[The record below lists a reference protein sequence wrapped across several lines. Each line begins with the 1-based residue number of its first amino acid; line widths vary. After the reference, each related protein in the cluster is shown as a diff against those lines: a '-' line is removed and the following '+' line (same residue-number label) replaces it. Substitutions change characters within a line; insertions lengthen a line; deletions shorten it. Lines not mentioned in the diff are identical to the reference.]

1 MAASPL
7 LLSGSITQSP
17 ASSFPCTL
25 TLLPGASPF
34 PGGAADVAAWVQANL
49 PALLALLQSHG
60 AVLFRGFP
68 LATAACFSTLVS
80 AFGWADLPYC
90 HSLSLAVRTPVCD
103 RVCTTNDGRAGGL
116 VFHHEQ
122 AAAPLFPSHLFF
134 FAEVPAAPGA
144 GGGTG
149 LSPSWQLLPRLA
161 AAHPAFVAD
170 CERLGVLYRL
180 TLPEAQDDS
189 KGVGRSWKSF
199 FGVDS
204 RSACEQRMAA
214 LGYSHTWGQGGLLH
228 AQTPVLPP
236 VRAVPGPSGPA
247 TRVFFNQIMAQA
259 LGNAAEFAAQAL
271 SAGAG
276 SSSSS
281 SSQQPCLAFGDGS
294 PIPLEPV
301 QYALQV
307 CEELAVDVQ
316 WQQGDV
322 AVVDNM
328 LVMHARRPWVGE
340 GPRRVLASLAVA
352 AASS

>member
-1 MAASPL
+1 MSSL
-7 LLSGSITQSP
+7 LLSGAITQSP

-25 TLLPGASPF
+25 TLLPGTSPF
-34 PGGAADVAAWVQANL
+34 PGGAADVAAWVRLNL
-49 PALLALLQSHG
+49 PELLTLLQSHG

-68 LATAACFSTLVS
+68 LTTAACFSTLVS
-80 AFGWADLPYC
+80 AFGWADLPYS
-90 HSLSLAVRTPVCD
+90 HSLSLAVRTPICS
-103 RVCTTNDGRAGGL
+103 RVCTTNDGRSGGL

-134 FAEVPAAPGA
+134 FAEQPAAPGT

-149 LSPSWQLLPRLA
+149 LCPSWQLLPRLE

-228 AQTPVLPP
+228 AQSPVLAP

-259 LGNAAEFAAQAL
+259 LGNAAEFAAQA
-271 SAGAG
+271 AGAG
-276 SSSSS
+276 GAAASQLQ
-281 SSQQPCLAFGDGS
+281 QQPCLAFGDGS
-294 PIPLEPV
+294 PIPLAPV
-301 QYALQV
+301 QHALQV
-307 CEELAVDVQ
+307 CEELAVDVA
-316 WQQGDV
+316 WEKGDV
-322 AVVDNM
+322 AVVDN
-328 LVMHARRPWVGE
+328 LLCMHARRPWEGE

-352 AASS
+352 PAPGN